1 MTWSARELGELA
13 GTSRRTVRHYQEL
26 GLLHEPVRTS
36 NGYQHYD
43 VSHLV
48 RLLRIRRLAE
58 LGLPLSQ
65 VRELGEND
73 AHPKEA
79 LESLRAGIDDDIE
92 RLQRLRGD
100 VDDILAGSTPVD
112 LPVEFAASVRELSQA
127 DHYLTVALSKIL
139 SPPAV
144 DAWKQILAPY
154 GNVPAVIAFDTL
166 EPNAPE
172 ATRAQVTT
180 DLAAHMREIEK
191 RSPSA
196 MQLIREDLVHRA
208 DSRRRVDDV
217 LAHLYN
223 EAQLDV
229 VRRAAVQLRW
239 DR

>member
-26 GLLHEPVRTS
+26 GLLHEPRRTA

-43 VSHLV
+43 VTHLV

-73 AHPKEA
+73 AHPKQA
-79 LESLRAGIDDDIE
+79 LESLKAGIDDDIE

-100 VDDILAGSTPVD
+100 VDAILAGSAPVD
-112 LPVEFAASVRELSQA
+112 LPVAFASAVREISQA

-139 SPPAV
+139 SPAAV
-144 DAWKQILAPY
+144 EAWEKILAPY
-154 GNVPAVIAFDTL
+154 GNAPAVIAFDTL
-166 EPNAPE
+166 DPNASE
-172 ATRAQVTT
+172 DARVQVTE
-180 DLAAHMREIEK
+180 DLTAHMRAIEE
-191 RSPSA
+191 RNPSA
-196 MQLIREDLVHRA
+196 IQLIRIDLVHRP
-208 DSRRRVDDV
+208 DLRRRVDAV
-217 LAHLYN
+217 LADLYN

-229 VRRAAVQLRW
+229 VRRTAARLG
-239 DR
+239 

>member
-26 GLLHEPVRTS
+26 GLLHEPRRTS

-43 VSHLV
+43 VTHLV

-65 VRELGEND
+65 VRDLSEND
-73 AHPKEA
+73 AHPKQA

-92 RLQRLRGD
+92 RLQRLRAD
-100 VDDILAGSTPVD
+100 VDAILAGSAPLD
-112 LPVEFAASVRELSQA
+112 LPVEFAVSVRGISQA

-139 SPPAV
+139 SSAAV
-144 DAWKQILAPY
+144 GAWEQILSPY
-154 GNVPAVIAFDTL
+154 GNAPAVIAFDSL
-166 EPNAPE
+166 QPNASE
-172 ATRAQVTT
+172 DRRVQVTE
-180 DLAAHMREIEK
+180 DLTVHMREIEK
-191 RSPSA
+191 RNPSA
-196 MQLIREDLVHRA
+196 IHLIREDLVHRP

-217 LAHLYN
+217 LADLYN

-229 VRRAAVQLRW
+229 VRRTAARLA
-239 DR
+239 